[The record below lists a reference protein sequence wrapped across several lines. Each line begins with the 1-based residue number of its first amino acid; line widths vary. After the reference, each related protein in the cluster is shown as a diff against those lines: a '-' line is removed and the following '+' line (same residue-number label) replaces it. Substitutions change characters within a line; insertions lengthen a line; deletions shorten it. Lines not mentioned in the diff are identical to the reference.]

1 MKIYIFHLLGI
12 SAVLLLFT
20 GCGGYALETAEIR
33 ERDYNVSKVTLT
45 QNGLSQTEIN
55 SISLTKYPKEFPVD
69 LSFIVMKDYYVD
81 NSMEQIFLK
90 NIVDSLKLS
99 KKIDRIVPLP
109 RFLIPQEISFP
120 KIQELG
126 IRSLT
131 EYVVVFNINSE
142 TFFHIEELINS
153 KIEITSAI
161 DFILVDSKTTAI
173 VAADKLYSSLLYDTQ
188 VFKDTNK
195 RKAQEEIFSEQ
206 GKAFSKI
213 IAGLFIK

>member
-45 QNGLSQTEIN
+45 QNGLSQAEIN
-55 SISLTKYPKEFPVD
+55 SISQTKYPKEFPVD
-69 LSFIVMKDYYVD
+69 LSFVVMKDYYVD

-173 VAADKLYSSLLYDTQ
+173 VAAEKLDSSLLYDTQ

>member
-1 MKIYIFHLLGI
+1 MKIYIFHLSSIL
-12 SAVLLLFT
+12 AVLLLFN

-45 QNGLSQTEIN
+45 PNGLSQAEIN
-55 SISLTKYPKEFPVD
+55 SISQTKYPKEFPVD
-69 LSFIVMKDYYVD
+69 LSFVVMKDYYVD

>member
-1 MKIYIFHLLGI
+1 LGV

-45 QNGLSQTEIN
+45 QNGLSQAEIN
-55 SISLTKYPKEFPVD
+55 SISQTKYPKEFPVD
-69 LSFIVMKDYYVD
+69 LSIIVMKDYYVD

-126 IRSLT
+126 IRSLS
-131 EYVVVFNINSE
+131 EYMVVFNIDSE

-213 IAGLFIK
+213 IAGLFVK

>member
-1 MKIYIFHLLGI
+1 MLII
-12 SAVLLLFT
+12 
-20 GCGGYALETAEIR
+20 
-33 ERDYNVSKVTLT
+33 
-45 QNGLSQTEIN
+45 Q
-55 SISLTKYPKEFPVD
+55 
-69 LSFIVMKDYYVD
+69 
-81 NSMEQIFLK
+81 MEQIFLK

-99 KKIDRIVPLP
+99 KKIDRLVRLP

-188 VFKDTNK
+188 IFKDTNK

-206 GKAFSKI
+206 GKTFSKI